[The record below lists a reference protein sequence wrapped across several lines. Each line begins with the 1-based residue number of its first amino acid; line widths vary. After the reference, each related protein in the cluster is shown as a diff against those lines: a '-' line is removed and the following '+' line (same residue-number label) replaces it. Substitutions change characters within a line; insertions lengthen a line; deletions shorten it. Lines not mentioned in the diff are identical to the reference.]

1 MVPEPAEPGVCAAP
15 RDLSQSCMS
24 PTHGHEPL
32 AALMASCPQPP
43 PGERRGPSRQEGSEE
58 AAWSSTRLLPGA
70 GRDVTARPVTEAR
83 LWVLQEQEE
92 TSALLSCA
100 PTYMGTTGVGGHAR
114 GGQLTARGAQ
124 RGGLQGLGVCW
135 ERSGVFGCCKSPMLS
150 PQRLL
155 IKRESC
161 RLPSMQPV
169 PGTDPKKATEGRI

>member
-1 MVPEPAEPGVCAAP
+1 MCAAP

-43 PGERRGPSRQEGSEE
+43 PGERRGPSRREGSEQ

-70 GRDVTARPVTEAR
+70 GRDVRARPVTEAR

-114 GGQLTARGAQ
+114 VASSQREVPREVACKGWVCAGRGA
-124 RGGLQGLGVCW
+124 
-135 ERSGVFGCCKSPMLS
+135 GCLAAANHRCY
-150 PQRLL
+150 
-155 IKRESC
+155 
-161 RLPSMQPV
+161 LPSSC
-169 PGTDPKKATEGRI
+169 